1 MKAKKRTTI
10 VMELWMDMEICEGL
24 GDFSE
29 VSMLGISEI
38 FFLSSSVEDLVG
50 DIAEAPISEMISRS
64 G

>member
-1 MKAKKRTTI
+1 
-10 VMELWMDMEICEGL
+10 MDMEICEGL